1 MKQAGFFD
9 VEERLKRVSDLGDPL
24 EAIGEIVD
32 FEMFRPVLDKALARP
47 DGKKG
52 GRPPFDPILMF
63 KILILQALNGLS
75 DERAEFLITDR
86 LSYMRFLGL
95 GLGDKTPD
103 RNTIW
108 TFREMLKGAGVMDDL
123 FTAFDEQI
131 TNAGYHATH
140 GQIVDAS
147 LICAP
152 KQRLSDGE
160 KEQIKQGKSADEIWT
175 NPHEAA
181 QRDTDARWTIKY
193 SKKKEGAPRGQVD
206 IAIPSYGYK
215 SHIMIDR
222 AHGFIRAFKITDGA
236 RHDGAQLKEL
246 VRDDIL
252 AIGVW
257 ADSAYQSQKN
267 EKMLA
272 ERGLVSHIHRKK
284 PKGKPMPETVKRGNA
299 TRSKVRAFVEH
310 PFADQKHRMNL
321 KITTIGID
329 RATIKIGLANIAYNI
344 RRLIMHEKR
353 AAMA

>member
-1 MKQAGFFD
+1 
-9 VEERLKRVSDLGDPL
+9 
-24 EAIGEIVD
+24 
-32 FEMFRPVLDKALARP
+32 
-47 DGKKG
+47 
-52 GRPPFDPILMF
+52 
-63 KILILQALNGLS
+63 
-75 DERAEFLITDR
+75 
-86 LSYMRFLGL
+86 
-95 GLGDKTPD
+95 
-103 RNTIW
+103 
-108 TFREMLKGAGVMDDL
+108 
-123 FTAFDEQI
+123 
-131 TNAGYHATH
+131 
-140 GQIVDAS
+140 
-147 LICAP
+147 
-152 KQRLSDGE
+152 
-160 KEQIKQGKSADEIWT
+160 
-175 NPHEAA
+175 
-181 QRDTDARWTIKY
+181 
-193 SKKKEGAPRGQVD
+193 
-206 IAIPSYGYK
+206 
-215 SHIMIDR
+215 MIDR

-252 AIGVW
+252 ATGVW